1 MSSQLTIT
9 GLTGVPLVKPG
20 DDLAAI
26 ALAAYAATGLAP
38 ADGDVLVV
46 AQKIVSKS
54 EDRIVDVSAVE
65 PSERAIALAA
75 EVEKDPRLVEVILSE
90 SRRIVRH
97 RPNLVIAEHRR
108 GWVMANAGIDHS
120 NVAPSDGSERVL
132 LLPLDP
138 DASALALQRRLE
150 EMCGKRLAIVVS
162 DSFGRPF
169 RRGTVGIALGAAGL
183 PALIDWRGHPDL
195 FGRKLEVTETGFAD
209 EIAAAASLV
218 QGQADEATP
227 IVVVRGLRW
236 SAPDAPARARPLPMI
251 LSSCGSPSPC
261 PLPQWG
267 RGLRRVGEAQPSL
280 TRSWVRGC
288 LKA

>member
-1 MSSQLTIT
+1 MTQLTIT
-9 GLTGVPLVKPG
+9 GFKGVPLVKAG

-26 ALAAYAATGLAP
+26 TLAAYAETGVAP
-38 ADGDVLVV
+38 EDGDVLVV
-46 AQKIVSKS
+46 AQKIVSKT
-54 EDRIVDVSAVE
+54 EGRMVDVSAVE
-65 PSERAIALAA
+65 PSREAVALAA

-97 RPNLVIAEHRR
+97 RPNLVIAEHKR

-120 NVAPSDGSERVL
+120 NVGPDDGTERVL

-138 DASALALQRRLE
+138 DASAEALRRELAARS
-150 EMCGKRLAIVVS
+150 GKRIAIIIS

-183 PALIDWRGHPDL
+183 PAVIDWRGHPDL

-227 IVVVRGLRW
+227 IVLVRGLSW
-236 SAPDAPARARPLPMI
+236 SAPDAPAAALVRPPEHDLF
-251 LSSCGSPSPC
+251 
-261 PLPQWG
+261 
-267 RGLRRVGEAQPSL
+267 R
-280 TRSWVRGC
+280 
-288 LKA
+288 